1 MNSLIRSI
9 KPKAIDREQSKF
21 QCEHES
27 CVLCGTK
34 LEMKFEKF
42 EAVLNGPTMIRETAE
57 CPRCTVRA
65 RSKDHQLQ

>member
-9 KPKAIDREQSKF
+9 KSKSINSEQNRF
-21 QCEHES
+21 QSEHES

-34 LEMKFEKF
+34 LEMKFEKI
-42 EAVLNGPTMIRETAE
+42 EAIQSSPAIIRETAE

>member
-9 KPKAIDREQSKF
+9 KPKAIDREQTKF
-21 QCEHES
+21 QSEHES
-27 CVLCGTK
+27 CVLCGTQ

-42 EAVLNGPTMIRETAE
+42 EAVQNGPVMIRETAE

>member
-21 QCEHES
+21 QSEHES

-34 LEMKFEKF
+34 LEMKFEKIS
-42 EAVLNGPTMIRETAE
+42 AAHNGPVMIRETAE
-57 CPRCTVRA
+57 CTRCSVRA

>member
-9 KPKAIDREQSKF
+9 KSKAIDREQSKF
-21 QCEHES
+21 QWEHES
-27 CVLCGTK
+27 CVLCSTK
-34 LEMKFEKF
+34 LEMKFEKI
-42 EAVLNGPTMIRETAE
+42 EATPNRFAMIRETAE